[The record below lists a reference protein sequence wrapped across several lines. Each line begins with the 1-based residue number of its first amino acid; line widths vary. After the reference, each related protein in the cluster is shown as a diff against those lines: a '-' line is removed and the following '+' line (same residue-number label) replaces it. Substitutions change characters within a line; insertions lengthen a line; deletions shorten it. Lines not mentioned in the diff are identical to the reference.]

1 MVNIDKITDKVSSK
15 INKENISRLG
25 DKLNTKLNDNID
37 KINKFG
43 DKLNNKI
50 SDNIDRLS
58 SKQSGQTSQNFDNQ
72 AMCLNVDSNE
82 TLVANDEIPHEI
94 KPTFS
99 LAEPPKWKMEETCC
113 KCGKRFIKILQPRH
127 HCRSCGNSFC
137 SDCITLKQPL
147 PQFGY
152 FDQVLVC
159 DDCFIIPNT
168 MPVLKMPYSLTS
180 AQYRAVNDLQKL
192 ERKGDY
198 ITLIYRLRELIEQDI
213 HILSHSWVKKWIGKR
228 WRNFFIMEAC
238 REPKAIKV
246 ASRKEKVGFAKLNS
260 VIEDERP
267 VPQRIAEYFFKGAGQ
282 NEWIYADVPL
292 NGFTGEYDPNIVPP
306 KLRKNI
312 KKLPIPQI
320 PAYYQNTDLVFCPGL
335 FNGLLPVRAF
345 EEVFPVMET
354 EFQGINVYRVDS
366 HPLRGCED
374 NMKDFDRLFKNGEGR
389 DAIGE
394 MKTDIHLKDNIIA
407 IGYSKGM
414 PDLMT
419 YMANNSEQTKNI
431 KAIFSYAGAVGGSY
445 LADNINNVVDSLV
458 DEGKADKYFDKIL
471 TTMCPVIDLDKLSEK
486 FGSNYCRLDEMESSP
501 SGAINSLTTE
511 YRAKFVRDNKAY
523 FESEAWN
530 DIPIFTITGSVTEK
544 DVPYFQ
550 ESSTRTLEK
559 YDKNNDMQLIT
570 EQAQFPC
577 DMNIHLAYVNAHH
590 WDLAFQPFPKK
601 FLSSKL
607 KHPFPKLASANAMW
621 LLCAELGLAK

>member
-1 MVNIDKITDKVSSK
+1 LDKINNKLSDNLGNINNK
-15 INKENISRLG
+15 INDNIENINKFG
-25 DKLNTKLNDNID
+25 DKINNKLNDNID
-37 KINKFG
+37 
-43 DKLNNKI
+43 
-50 SDNIDRLS
+50 NIKR
-58 SKQSGQTSQNFDNQ
+58 
-72 AMCLNVDSNE
+72 MCLNVESND
-82 TLVANDEIPHEI
+82 TLVATDENTVPEVTHEI

-99 LAEPPKWKMEETCC
+99 LTEPPKWKMEETCC

-137 SDCITLKQPL
+137 SDCINKKQPL
-147 PQFGY
+147 PQYGY
-152 FDQVLVC
+152 FDEVLVC
-159 DDCFIIPNT
+159 DDCFIISKT
-168 MPVLKMPYSLTS
+168 MPVLKKPYNLTYS
-180 AQYRAVNDLQKL
+180 QYRAVNELQKL
-192 ERKGDY
+192 EKKGDY
-198 ITLIYRLRELIEQDI
+198 INLIYRLRELIAQDI
-213 HILSHSWVKKWIGKR
+213 HILSHSWVKKWVARR

-246 ASRKEKVGFAKLNS
+246 ATRKEKIGFVNVKA
-260 VIEDERP
+260 DDFRP
-267 VPQRIAEYFFKGAGQ
+267 VPQRIAEYFFKGEGQ

-292 NGFTGEYDPNIVPP
+292 NGFTGEYDPNIVAPVF
-306 KLRKNI
+306 KKNV

-320 PAYYQNTDLVFCPGL
+320 PPYYQNTDLVFCPGL

-345 EEVFPVMET
+345 EEVFPVLQT
-354 EFQGINVYRVDS
+354 EFQGLNVYRVDS
-366 HPLRGCED
+366 HPLRGCEE
-374 NMKDFDRLFKNGEGR
+374 NMADFDRLFTGGIGR
-389 DAIGE
+389 DAVGNV
-394 MKTDIHLKDNIIA
+394 KTDAHLKDNIIA

-419 YMANNSEQTKNI
+419 YMAHHPERTKNI

-445 LADNINNVVDSLV
+445 LADNINNVVDSVV

-471 TTMCPVIDLDKLSEK
+471 TTMCPVVDMEKLSEK
-486 FGSNYCRLDEMESSP
+486 LGSNYSRLDEMESSP
-501 SGAINSLTTE
+501 SSAINSLTTE
-511 YRAKFVRDNKAY
+511 YRAKFIRDNKQY

-530 DIPIFTITGSVTEK
+530 NIPIFSITGSVTPK

-621 LLCAELGLAK
+621 LLCAELGLAT